1 MVDVRL
7 AAQSYCQSTST
18 TNMKV
23 GKKNESGKKKEN
35 VENVLVQASN
45 LTRLENVVK

>member
-1 MVDVRL
+1 
-7 AAQSYCQSTST
+7 
-18 TNMKV
+18 MKV

-45 LTRLENVVK
+45 LTRLENVVKWEKFTRIHFPLH